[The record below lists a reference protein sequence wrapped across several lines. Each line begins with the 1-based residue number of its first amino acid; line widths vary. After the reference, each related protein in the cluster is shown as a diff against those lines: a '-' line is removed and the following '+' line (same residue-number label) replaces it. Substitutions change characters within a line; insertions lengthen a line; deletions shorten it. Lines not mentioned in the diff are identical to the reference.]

1 MVDEVILGAI
11 GVGITLFGIAIVGER
26 TGLLTHYPDDS
37 GPARLRYGAGGTVLG
52 YGILTVGTA
61 VGLVATDWTALLWG
75 GWAAVTV
82 LVGFGVAGFAAA
94 VDSS

>member
-1 MVDEVILGAI
+1 VADEVILGAI
-11 GVGITLFGIAIVGER
+11 GVATVMFGIAIVGGR
-26 TGLLTHYPDDS
+26 TELLTHYPDDS
-37 GPARLRYGAGGTVLG
+37 GPARLRYRAGGAVLG

-75 GWAAVTV
+75 GWTAVTV